1 MTRVAQKFQPRIS
14 NPDQQEHSLPPAGKC
29 ILLICNCTLCEHFPV
44 CVYVCASACMHPSG
58 TCILFVPASSLH
70 ACVCVC
76 ALPPTQFV
84 CIPQAR
90 TSPRCLHLT
99 RVGTFSHV
107 PPSAMC
113 LLTTSISH
121 SCGHLPHL
129 CTPSLIPAL
138 PQHAHRPHQ
147 RLYPPM
153 CAPPPCSLGTPRHAH
168 QAREHRPPASPTCL
182 PRGVGTPG
190 PAAPGRAPGRR
201 DSGRGGGWGGE
212 GAGERSRPTAH
223 PRPPPPPRGAPTNRG
238 RRRPGSSRKA
248 RESFFTH
255 TFSSFAPGAA
265 AIKKKTNHSAHGKPA
280 AGPGLLLL
288 PAAGPAARTCGDVL
302 RLGRPIAHG
311 SILRRSLLGKDRCQ
325 QLKNTPRRGE
335 SRRQ

>member
-1 MTRVAQKFQPRIS
+1 MHTAPINACTPLCV
-14 NPDQQEHSLPPAGKC
+14 HLPPAAWAPPDTHTRHASIVLLRPPRASPAAWAPPARQPPAEPPGGETAAEGGAGEGKG
-29 ILLICNCTLCEHFPV
+29 PG
-44 CVYVCASACMHPSG
+44 SA
-58 TCILFVPASSLH
+58 L
-70 ACVCVC
+70 
-76 ALPPTQFV
+76 
-84 CIPQAR
+84 
-90 TSPRCLHLT
+90 
-99 RVGTFSHV
+99 
-107 PPSAMC
+107 
-113 LLTTSISH
+113 
-121 SCGHLPHL
+121 
-129 CTPSLIPAL
+129 
-138 PQHAHRPHQ
+138 
-147 RLYPPM
+147 
-153 CAPPPCSLGTPRHAH
+153 APPPTHA
-168 QAREHRPPASPTCL
+168 
-182 PRGVGTPG
+182 
-190 PAAPGRAPGRR
+190 
-201 DSGRGGGWGGE
+201 
-212 GAGERSRPTAH
+212 
-223 PRPPPPPRGAPTNRG
+223 PPPPPRGAPTNRG